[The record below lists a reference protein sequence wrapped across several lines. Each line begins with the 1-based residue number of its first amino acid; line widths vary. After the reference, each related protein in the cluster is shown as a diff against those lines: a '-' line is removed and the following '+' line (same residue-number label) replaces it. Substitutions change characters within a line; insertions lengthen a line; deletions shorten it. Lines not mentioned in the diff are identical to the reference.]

1 METLTAQDVSPPP
14 QPTQPARSSP
24 PGRSTSPR
32 ATTTSFSYP
41 SSFAPASGSSPGPSG
56 HTLRHSMTI
65 DEASRLRGRPSV
77 SSPSPSEHLE
87 SPSNGLRRRSSTFSD
102 FSISEAR
109 RSVRDST
116 HDILNPSGAKQDM
129 GHDSSGALA
138 NLPIAF
144 ALLPALVGV
153 LFEGGSQLITD
164 IMLLGLVFVF
174 LRYTVTQPWQW
185 YHSAQELRIRQ
196 EVGLE
201 HLSEDGSESDMAPS
215 KRGSIVTLDD
225 VPEEPFENEK
235 QSSKPMQQDPETRR
249 KLEGRPSAEQPNR
262 TRSQEAA
269 VNELYVHEV
278 LALVACFLSPII
290 GAYLL
295 HAVRNQL
302 SRPSEGLLTN
312 FNISVFLL
320 AAELRPLSHALKLI
334 QARTLHLQRIVSSTP
349 TTPSTA
355 ALLEEMRLRLAQLE
369 VRAEAAEAVTAQSL
383 EISAQRQQQQ
393 QNSGVKQTPALVR
406 EVRNAIQPELD
417 ALNRA
422 VRRYEKKAT
431 VLALQ
436 TESRLGAVD
445 TRLSDAIALAAAAA
459 KQSSQAQWSYTAL
472 LRCSYPGPFE
482 WTTAYG
488 QMFVCSEL
496 ATVATTGDIGFT
508 ANEAWARR
516 VLGTEGSS
524 SAPAIDAPQIVS
536 PSSQKQKLR
545 PDFRVPIGGDD
556 GAATG
561 CKSFCV
567 QPACVQ
573 QVACEIDFVVQR
585 P

>member
-1 METLTAQDVSPPP
+1 
-14 QPTQPARSSP
+14 
-24 PGRSTSPR
+24 
-32 ATTTSFSYP
+32 
-41 SSFAPASGSSPGPSG
+41 
-56 HTLRHSMTI
+56 MTM
-65 DEASRLRGRPSV
+65 DEVSRLRVGASLA
-77 SSPSPSEHLE
+77 SPSSSEQLE
-87 SPSNGLRRRSSTFSD
+87 SPSDGPLRRSSTFSD

-109 RSVRDST
+109 RSMRDGT
-116 HDILNPSGAKQDM
+116 QDILNPSGAKHDMSQDN
-129 GHDSSGALA
+129 SGALA

-201 HLSEDGSESDMAPS
+201 HVSDDESELDMAPS
-215 KRGSIVTLDD
+215 KRASVVTLDD
-225 VPEEPFENEK
+225 VPEEALQDDQQP
-235 QSSKPMQQDPETRR
+235 SKPKHQDPETRR
-249 KLEGRPSAEQPNR
+249 KLEGISPPEQSSR

-278 LALVACFLSPII
+278 LALLSCFLSPVI

-295 HAVRNQL
+295 HAIRNQL

-334 QARTLHLQRIVSSTP
+334 QARTLHLQRIVRLTP
-349 TTPSTA
+349 TPPSTT
-355 ALLEEMRLRLAQLE
+355 ALLEEMRLRVAQLE
-369 VRAEAAEAVTAQSL
+369 LRAEAAEAVTAQSL

-393 QNSGVKQTPALVR
+393 QNSGLKQGPALVR

-445 TRLSDAIALAAAAA
+445 TRLGDAIALAAAAA
-459 KQSSQAQWSYTAL
+459 KQSNQAQWSFTAL
-472 LRCSYPGPFE
+472 LRWCAESLVSIVLIPYHVVLYLVMWPFRMVAGLLLRKRVARNDGRSSGPGRSGRGYSKGSKP
-482 WTTAYG
+482 G
-488 QMFVCSEL
+488 SGSER
-496 ATVATTGDIGFT
+496 D
-508 ANEAWARR
+508 RYR
-516 VLGTEGSS
+516 
-524 SAPAIDAPQIVS
+524 D
-536 PSSQKQKLR
+536 
-545 PDFRVPIGGDD
+545 RVP
-556 GAATG
+556 
-561 CKSFCV
+561 SRLSRRYS
-567 QPACVQ
+567 P
-573 QVACEIDFVVQR
+573 
-585 P
+585 

>member
-1 METLTAQDVSPPP
+1 M
-14 QPTQPARSSP
+14 
-24 PGRSTSPR
+24 
-32 ATTTSFSYP
+32 
-41 SSFAPASGSSPGPSG
+41 
-56 HTLRHSMTI
+56 
-65 DEASRLRGRPSV
+65 
-77 SSPSPSEHLE
+77 
-87 SPSNGLRRRSSTFSD
+87 
-102 FSISEAR
+102 
-109 RSVRDST
+109 RDGT

-129 GHDSSGALA
+129 GHDSSSALA

-201 HLSEDGSESDMAPS
+201 HVSEDESESDMGPS
-215 KRGSIVTLDD
+215 MRASIVTLDD
-225 VPEEPFENEK
+225 VPEETFGDDQ
-235 QSSKPMQQDPETRR
+235 QSSKSMQQDSETRR
-249 KLEGRPSAEQPNR
+249 RLEGKPPAKQPGR
-262 TRSQEAA
+262 TQSQEAA

-278 LALVACFLSPII
+278 LALVSCFLSPVI

-295 HAVRNQL
+295 HAIRNQL
-302 SRPSEGLLTN
+302 SRPSEGILTN

-334 QARTLHLQRIVSSTP
+334 QARTLHLQRIVRSTP
-349 TTPSTA
+349 VPPSTTA
-355 ALLEEMRLRLAQLE
+355 QLEEMRLRLAQLE

-383 EISAQRQQQQ
+383 EISTQRQQQQ
-393 QNSGVKQTPALVR
+393 QNNGLKQGPALVR

-459 KQSSQAQWSYTAL
+459 KQSNQARWSYTAVLRWCVESVVSFVLIPFHVVLYLVMWPFRMVAGLL
-472 LRCSYPGPFE
+472 LRKRSVRKDSRSYG
-482 WTTAYG
+482 
-488 QMFVCSEL
+488 
-496 ATVATTGDIGFT
+496 TGRPVRGH
-508 ANEAWARR
+508 
-516 VLGTEGSS
+516 GKGSRTGS
-524 SAPAIDAPQIVS
+524 GSD
-536 PSSQKQKLR
+536 KDR
-545 PDFRVPIGGDD
+545 YRDRVP
-556 GAATG
+556 
-561 CKSFCV
+561 SRLSRRYS
-567 QPACVQ
+567 P
-573 QVACEIDFVVQR
+573 
-585 P
+585 

>member
-1 METLTAQDVSPPP
+1 MDTLTAQDVSSPP
-14 QPTQPARSSP
+14 QPPQPSRSSP
-24 PGRSTSPR
+24 PERPTSPR

-41 SSFAPASGSSPGPSG
+41 SSSATASGSPPAPPG
-56 HTLRHSMTI
+56 HTIRRSITI
-65 DEASRLRGRPSV
+65 DEASRLRGGASLTSHPS
-77 SSPSPSEHLE
+77 SENLE

-109 RSVRDST
+109 RSMRDGT
-116 HDILNPSGAKQDM
+116 QDILNPSGAKHDM
-129 GHDSSGALA
+129 GQDSSGALA

-164 IMLLGLVFVF
+164 VMLLGLVFVF

-201 HLSEDGSESDMAPS
+201 HVSEDGSESDIAPS
-215 KRGSIVTLDD
+215 KRASIVTLDD
-225 VPEEPFENEK
+225 VPEETLQDEQ
-235 QSSKPMQQDPETRR
+235 QSSQPMQQHPETRR
-249 KLEGRPSAEQPNR
+249 NLEGKSPVERPSR

-278 LALVACFLSPII
+278 LALVSCFLSPVI

-295 HAVRNQL
+295 HAIRNQL

-334 QARTLHLQRIVSSTP
+334 QARTLHLQRIVRLTP
-349 TTPSTA
+349 TPASTKEQ
-355 ALLEEMRLRLAQLE
+355 LEEMRLRVAQLE
-369 VRAEAAEAVTAQSL
+369 LRAEAAEAVTAQSL

-393 QNSGVKQTPALVR
+393 QNSSLKQGPALVR

-459 KQSSQAQWSYTAL
+459 KQSDQSQWSYTAL
-472 LRCSYPGPFE
+472 LRWAVAAKRIVKKRRSTVRARKIWTGLWKGIKTRLRIGKGP
-482 WTTAYG
+482 
-488 QMFVCSEL
+488 
-496 ATVATTGDIGFT
+496 I
-508 ANEAWARR
+508 
-516 VLGTEGSS
+516 
-524 SAPAIDAPQIVS
+524 
-536 PSSQKQKLR
+536 
-545 PDFRVPIGGDD
+545 
-556 GAATG
+556 
-561 CKSFCV
+561 
-567 QPACVQ
+567 
-573 QVACEIDFVVQR
+573 
-585 P
+585 

>member
-1 METLTAQDVSPPP
+1 
-14 QPTQPARSSP
+14 
-24 PGRSTSPR
+24 
-32 ATTTSFSYP
+32 
-41 SSFAPASGSSPGPSG
+41 
-56 HTLRHSMTI
+56 MTM
-65 DEASRLRGRPSV
+65 DEVSRLRGGASLA
-77 SSPSPSEHLE
+77 SPSSSEQLE
-87 SPSNGLRRRSSTFSD
+87 SPSDGFRRRSSTFSD

-109 RSVRDST
+109 RSMRDGT
-116 HDILNPSGAKQDM
+116 QDILNPSGAKHDM
-129 GHDSSGALA
+129 GQDNSGALA

-201 HLSEDGSESDMAPS
+201 HVSEDGSELDMAPS
-215 KRGSIVTLDD
+215 KRGSVVTLDD
-225 VPEEPFENEK
+225 VPEEALQDDQQP
-235 QSSKPMQQDPETRR
+235 SKPKQQDPETRR
-249 KLEGRPSAEQPNR
+249 KLEGISSPEQSSR

-278 LALVACFLSPII
+278 LALVSCFLSPVI

-295 HAVRNQL
+295 HAIRNQL

-334 QARTLHLQRIVSSTP
+334 QARTLHLQRIVRLTP
-349 TTPSTA
+349 TPPSTTSQ
-355 ALLEEMRLRLAQLE
+355 LEEMRIRIAQLE
-369 VRAEAAEAVTAQSL
+369 LRAEAAEAVTAQSL

-393 QNSGVKQTPALVR
+393 QNSGLKQGPALVR

-459 KQSSQAQWSYTAL
+459 KQSNQAQWSFTAL
-472 LRCSYPGPFE
+472 LRWVAESLVSFALIPYHVVLYLVMWPFRMIAGLLLRKRVARNDGRSSGPGRSGRGYSKGSKP
-482 WTTAYG
+482 G
-488 QMFVCSEL
+488 SGSER
-496 ATVATTGDIGFT
+496 D
-508 ANEAWARR
+508 RYR
-516 VLGTEGSS
+516 
-524 SAPAIDAPQIVS
+524 D
-536 PSSQKQKLR
+536 
-545 PDFRVPIGGDD
+545 RVP
-556 GAATG
+556 
-561 CKSFCV
+561 SRLSRRYS
-567 QPACVQ
+567 P
-573 QVACEIDFVVQR
+573 
-585 P
+585 

>member
-1 METLTAQDVSPPP
+1 M
-14 QPTQPARSSP
+14 
-24 PGRSTSPR
+24 
-32 ATTTSFSYP
+32 
-41 SSFAPASGSSPGPSG
+41 
-56 HTLRHSMTI
+56 
-65 DEASRLRGRPSV
+65 
-77 SSPSPSEHLE
+77 
-87 SPSNGLRRRSSTFSD
+87 
-102 FSISEAR
+102 
-109 RSVRDST
+109 RDGT
-116 HDILNPSGAKQDM
+116 HDILNPSGAKHDM
-129 GHDSSGALA
+129 GQDGSGALA
-138 NLPIAF
+138 NLPMAF

-201 HLSEDGSESDMAPS
+201 HVSDDESELDMAQS
-215 KRGSIVTLDD
+215 KRGSVVTLDD
-225 VPEEPFENEK
+225 VPEETLQDDQQP
-235 QSSKPMQQDPETRR
+235 SKPRHQDPETRR
-249 KLEGRPSAEQPNR
+249 KLEGISSPDHPTR
-262 TRSQEAA
+262 TKSQEAA

-278 LALVACFLSPII
+278 LALLSCFLSPVI

-295 HAVRNQL
+295 HAIRNQL

-334 QARTLHLQRIVSSTP
+334 QARTLHLQRIVRLTP
-349 TTPSTA
+349 TPHSTT
-355 ALLEEMRLRLAQLE
+355 ALLEEMRVRIAQLE
-369 VRAEAAEAVTAQSL
+369 LRAEAAEAVTAQSL

-393 QNSGVKQTPALVR
+393 QQNNGLKQGPALVR

-459 KQSSQAQWSYTAL
+459 KQSNQAQWSFTAL
-472 LRCSYPGPFE
+472 LRWCAESLVALVLIPYHIVLYLVMWPFRMVASLLLRKRPARNDGRPSGPGRSARGYSKGSKP
-482 WTTAYG
+482 G
-488 QMFVCSEL
+488 SGSER
-496 ATVATTGDIGFT
+496 D
-508 ANEAWARR
+508 RYR
-516 VLGTEGSS
+516 
-524 SAPAIDAPQIVS
+524 D
-536 PSSQKQKLR
+536 
-545 PDFRVPIGGDD
+545 RVP
-556 GAATG
+556 
-561 CKSFCV
+561 SRLSRRYS
-567 QPACVQ
+567 P
-573 QVACEIDFVVQR
+573 
-585 P
+585 

>member
-1 METLTAQDVSPPP
+1 METLTAQDVSSSSRSTPP
-14 QPTQPARSSP
+14 A
-24 PGRSTSPR
+24 PGRPTSPR
-32 ATTTSFSYP
+32 ATTTSFSFP
-41 SSFAPASGSSPGPSG
+41 SSSATSSGSPSGPPG
-56 HTLRHSMTI
+56 HTLRRSTTI
-65 DEASRLRGRPSV
+65 DEASRLRGGASFA
-77 SSPSPSEHLE
+77 SPSPSEHLD
-87 SPSNGLRRRSSTFSD
+87 SPPIGLRRRSSTFSD

-109 RSVRDST
+109 RSMRDGT
-116 HDILNPSGAKQDM
+116 QDILNPSGAKHDM
-129 GHDSSGALA
+129 GQDSSGALA

-201 HLSEDGSESDMAPS
+201 HVSEDGSELDIAPS
-215 KRGSIVTLDD
+215 KRASIVTLDD
-225 VPEEPFENEK
+225 VPEENLEDD
-235 QSSKPMQQDPETRR
+235 QQPSQPKHEDSETRR
-249 KLEGRPSAEQPNR
+249 KLEGKSPAGQSSR

-278 LALVACFLSPII
+278 LALLACFLSPVI

-295 HAVRNQL
+295 HAIRNQL

-334 QARTLHLQRIVSSTP
+334 QARTLHLQRIVRLTP
-349 TTPSTA
+349 TPPSTTVQ
-355 ALLEEMRLRLAQLE
+355 LEEMRLRLAQLE
-369 VRAEAAEAVTAQSL
+369 LRAEAAEAVTAQTL
-383 EISAQRQQQQ
+383 EMSAQRQQQQ
-393 QNSGVKQTPALVR
+393 QQNNGLKQGPALVR

-459 KQSSQAQWSYTAL
+459 KQSNQAQWSFTAL
-472 LRCSYPGPFE
+472 LRWCADSLVS
-482 WTTAYG
+482 
-488 QMFVCSEL
+488 FVL
-496 ATVATTGDIGFT
+496 I
-508 ANEAWARR
+508 
-516 VLGTEGSS
+516 
-524 SAPAIDAPQIVS
+524 PYHVS
-536 PSSQKQKLR
+536 GKK
-545 PDFRVPIGGDD
+545 
-556 GAATG
+556 
-561 CKSFCV
+561 
-567 QPACVQ
+567 
-573 QVACEIDFVVQR
+573 
-585 P
+585 

>member
-1 METLTAQDVSPPP
+1 
-14 QPTQPARSSP
+14 
-24 PGRSTSPR
+24 
-32 ATTTSFSYP
+32 
-41 SSFAPASGSSPGPSG
+41 
-56 HTLRHSMTI
+56 MTM
-65 DEASRLRGRPSV
+65 DEVSRLRGGASLA
-77 SSPSPSEHLE
+77 SPSSSEHLE
-87 SPSNGLRRRSSTFSD
+87 SPPAGPRRRSSTFYD

-109 RSVRDST
+109 RSMRNGT
-116 HDILNPSGAKQDM
+116 QDILNPSGAKHDM

-138 NLPIAF
+138 NLPMAF

-164 IMLLGLVFVF
+164 IMLLGLVFIF

-201 HLSEDGSESDMAPS
+201 HVSDDESELDMAPS
-215 KRGSIVTLDD
+215 KRGSVVTLDD
-225 VPEEPFENEK
+225 VPEEALQDDQQP
-235 QSSKPMQQDPETRR
+235 SRPRHQDPETRR
-249 KLEGRPSAEQPNR
+249 KLEGISSPDQPTR
-262 TRSQEAA
+262 TKSQEAA

-278 LALVACFLSPII
+278 LALLSCFLSPVI

-295 HAVRNQL
+295 HAIRNHL

-334 QARTLHLQRIVSSTP
+334 QARTLHLQRIVRLTP
-349 TTPSTA
+349 TPPSTT
-355 ALLEEMRLRLAQLE
+355 ALLEEMRVRIAQLE
-369 VRAEAAEAVTAQSL
+369 LRAEAAEAVTAQSL

-393 QNSGVKQTPALVR
+393 QNNGLKQGPALVR
-406 EVRNAIQPELD
+406 EVRNVIQPELD

-459 KQSSQAQWSYTAL
+459 KQSNQAQWSFTAL
-472 LRCSYPGPFE
+472 LRWCAESLVSFVLIPYHVVLYLVMWPFRMVAALLLRKSTARNDGRSSGPGRSGRG
-482 WTTAYG
+482 YG
-488 QMFVCSEL
+488 KGSKPGSGSER
-496 ATVATTGDIGFT
+496 D
-508 ANEAWARR
+508 RYR
-516 VLGTEGSS
+516 
-524 SAPAIDAPQIVS
+524 D
-536 PSSQKQKLR
+536 
-545 PDFRVPIGGDD
+545 RVP
-556 GAATG
+556 
-561 CKSFCV
+561 SRLSRRYS
-567 QPACVQ
+567 P
-573 QVACEIDFVVQR
+573 
-585 P
+585 